1 MALLAQ
7 AMWMTESYELNAPPH
22 WVKPVMPVL
31 ATDPIAEGLDM
42 GWFYGTLGRP
52 EAPPSR

>member
-1 MALLAQ
+1 
-7 AMWMTESYELNAPPH
+7 MTESYELNAPPH
-22 WVKPVMPVL
+22 WVKPMMPVL
-31 ATDPIAEGLDM
+31 AADPIAEGLDM